1 MKILLPPSEKKNEP
15 KQKTALKL
23 NALSFNADLTTT
35 RTAVLK
41 KHKEIDLS
49 RLLPFRQLR
58 SHANLKEL
66 HPSMVD
72 F

>member
-1 MKILLPPSEKKNEP
+1 MKIFLPPSEKKNEP

-41 KHKEIDLS
+41 KHKIAVDSKKDL
-49 RLLPFRQLR
+49 
-58 SHANLKEL
+58 EL
-66 HPSMVD
+66 SKS
-72 F
+72 